1 MNVELDP
8 QDKQDLEELARQSG
22 KPLGE
27 VLRQLIRD
35 ALRMRTKNDAPP
47 KAEERPEQS
56 CYDLA
61 VKAGIVGMVNG
72 GPADLSTNPKHLAGF
87 GEN

>member
-35 ALRMRTKNDAPP
+35 ALRIRTRNDGPP
-47 KAEERPEQS
+47 KAEDSPEES

-72 GPADLSTNPKHLAGF
+72 GPSDLSTNPKHMEGF